1 MNKST
6 LRLILISALL
16 LIGIIG
22 CSAQEVSVSETSG
35 ETVQNEGSSV
45 NSVPEPVEGEQVAQV
60 EPTDE
65 PTIQPTDKPTNTP
78 SPTDTPSPTNTPKV
92 EKVYVLPDLGK
103 APDITNETWINAD
116 PHTLEDLRGKVVLV
130 EFWTFG

>member
-1 MNKST
+1 M
-6 LRLILISALL
+6 LMLSALV
-16 LIGIIG
+16 IAG
-22 CSAQEVSVSETSG
+22 CSAQEVSVSETAG
-35 ETVQNEGSSV
+35 EPVQNEGSTL
-45 NSVPEPVEGEQVAQV
+45 NQEKVAQV
-60 EPTDE
+60 EEATPTDE

-78 SPTDTPSPTNTPKV
+78 SPTNTPKP
-92 EKVYVLPDLGK
+92 VYVLPDLGS